1 MCNKE
6 YLVTVVVPAYNHE
19 KYIIDC
25 LESIHNQTYRDFQ
38 WIVVDDCST
47 DNTPEILEENQSKYG
62 YELILHKKNM
72 GVSATMTEMIRDYA
86 KGKYI
91 SPLASDDMYLPEKI
105 EKQLK
110 FMEANPQYGMC
121 YSRNYSIDV
130 SGNIIGKEDSCQYA
144 SGWVFKN
151 ILSISFH
158 PGTCVMMQREVL
170 ESVGY
175 YQPGIIAEDLYMNC
189 KIADKYQIGFLDDYL
204 GKYRCAPTG
213 TKRDPM
219 KLVMSHKETID
230 LYKDRK
236 EYDYAIKRWYIHSA
250 GILSIYNKYKLTS
263 FKYLCCAFFNINDM
277 YDIHLRLSI
286 MRNLIFRWEKITIL
300 MM

>member
-1 MCNKE
+1 MDNKE

-25 LESIHNQTYRDFQ
+25 LESIDNQTYRDFQ
-38 WIVVDDCST
+38 WIIADDCST
-47 DNTPEILEENQSKYG
+47 DNTPMILKENQSKYG
-62 YELILHKKNM
+62 YELILHKKNK
-72 GVSATMTEMIRDYA
+72 GISATLTEMIQDYA

-91 SPLASDDMYLPEKI
+91 SALASDDMYLPSKI

-130 SGNIIGKEDSCQYA
+130 SGNIIGKEDSHHYK
-144 SGWVFKN
+144 SGWIFKD

-158 PGTCVMMQREVL
+158 LGTCKMTRRDAL

-175 YQPGIIAEDLYMNC
+175 YPSGIMAEDLYMNC
-189 KIADKYQIGFLDDYL
+189 KIAEKYQIGLLDDYL

-213 TKRDPM
+213 SKRDPM

-230 LYKDRK
+230 LYKDRE
-236 EYDYAIKRWYIHSA
+236 EYDYAIKRWYVHSA
-250 GILSIYNKYKLTS
+250 GILSSYKKYKMTA
-263 FKYLCCAFFNINDM
+263 FKYLCCAFFNINNIN
-277 YDIHLRLSI
+277 DIHLRLSI
-286 MRNLIFRWEKITIL
+286 MRNIIFRWKKITI
-300 MM
+300 